1 MNVAS
6 VMIRPTSFY
15 HPKMQREESIQ
26 DKSSIDRKEE
36 IATNQVSRNDLSRS
50 SESFRKEEP
59 VAPQSTKLSSKVV
72 AYLSG
77 KLGAVAPVENMAHM
91 NVDEQLAV
99 LAAGGIMNEESQK
112 ELQQRFGI
120 KLEEKRDE
128 EVGEVE
134 N

>member
-59 VAPQSTKLSSKVV
+59 VAPQSTKLSSKVI

-77 KLGAVAPVENMAHM
+77 KLGAENMAH
-91 NVDEQLAV
+91 EQLAV

>member
-59 VAPQSTKLSSKVV
+59 VAPQSTKLSSKVI

-77 KLGAVAPVENMAHM
+77 KLGAVAPVENMAH
-91 NVDEQLAV
+91 EQLAV